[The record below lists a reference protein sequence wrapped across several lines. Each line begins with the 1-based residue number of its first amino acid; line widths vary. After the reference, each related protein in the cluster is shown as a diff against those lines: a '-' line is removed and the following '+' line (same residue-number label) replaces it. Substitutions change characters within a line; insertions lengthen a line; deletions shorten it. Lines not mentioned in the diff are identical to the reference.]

1 MLGILVGVVV
11 VVGVVQVVGVACH
24 RGILVPLHLTL
35 RSPHGSPVPLIG
47 SVRLLVARPPCF
59 GRPHHVQE
67 PLGGGAQVVQAGDHR
82 PDGNL
87 CDNDQDEQDADAMHP
102 VGILD
107 ASLRAGVAVALG
119 GLLPHVES
127 HPQDE
132 AEGKG
137 DEPPEDDHEIVS
149 QVGEAAVGLGVE
161 HPVDV
166 LGSRRV
172 NKTGIKIGLTLAKF

>member
-1 MLGILVGVVV
+1 MGENIQFKCPEYC
-11 VVGVVQVVGVACH
+11 QVAQN
-24 RGILVPLHLTL
+24 TL
-35 RSPHGSPVPLIG
+35 RPPHSSPVPLVG
-47 SVRLLVARPPCF
+47 SVCLLVARPPRLC
-59 GRPHHVQE
+59 RSHHVQE
-67 PLGGGAQVVQAGDHR
+67 PLGGRAQVVQAGDHR
-82 PDGNL
+82 PDGDLRNH
-87 CDNDQDEQDADAMHP
+87 DQDKQDADAVHP

-107 ASLRAGVAVALG
+107 ASLRAGVAVALC

>member
-1 MLGILVGVVV
+1 MPLVG
-11 VVGVVQVVGVACH
+11 
-24 RGILVPLHLTL
+24 
-35 RSPHGSPVPLIG
+35 
-47 SVRLLVARPPCF
+47 SVCLLVARPPRLC
-59 GRPHHVQE
+59 RSHHVQE
-67 PLGGGAQVVQAGDHR
+67 PLGGGAQVVQAGDHC

-119 GLLPHVES
+119 RLLPHVER

-132 AEGKG
+132 AKGEGY
-137 DEPPEDDHEIVS
+137 EPPEHDHEIVS
-149 QVGEAAVGLGVE
+149 QVGEAAVGLRVE

-166 LGSRRV
+166 LRRRMV
-172 NKTGIKIGLTLAKF
+172 KGDVTTIKICLTLAKF